1 MGAYWKTITEKGCIF
16 TLGGCIFCP
25 QENDY
30 FSQNAPKCEIKAY
43 FSPKILNK
51 KTIKA

>member
-43 FSPKILNK
+43 FSPKILHK